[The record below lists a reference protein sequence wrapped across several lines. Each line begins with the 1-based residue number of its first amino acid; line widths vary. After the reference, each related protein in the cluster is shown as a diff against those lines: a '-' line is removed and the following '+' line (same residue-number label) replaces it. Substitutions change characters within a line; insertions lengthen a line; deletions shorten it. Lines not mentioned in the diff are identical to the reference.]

1 MDFWSPDEEEEFRER
16 ISKIGMWGK
25 VKVKAGVQLLLQIAP
40 YSLGPFL
47 EVLCVRLPYIRYLV
61 NKNPR
66 KGIDGA

>member
-16 ISKIGMWGK
+16 ISKIGIWGK
-25 VKVKAGVQLLLQIAP
+25 VELKARVQLLLQIVP

-61 NKNPR
+61 NKNPG
-66 KGIDGA
+66 KGIDGE